1 MFKNREILY
10 AILFIIILSAL
21 SAAACVHVPASG
33 GYVVLADGILYI
45 ACFSV
50 FARYRYGKLRKL
62 SEFLRKAQMHMLPLE
77 VPDQMEG
84 ELSVLKSELYKLL
97 TTCHSQSEL
106 LQQDR
111 QFLADTISDISHQ
124 LKTPM
129 TSMNVMV
136 DLLKDEALP
145 PQKRLE
151 FTRALHTQLSRM
163 EWLLSAMLTM
173 SRIDAGAI
181 KLKKET
187 VKVSDLIRQAS
198 EHLLIP
204 MELRGQH
211 LAVPAET
218 SAVFMG
224 DLHWSSEA
232 VSNIL
237 KNCMEHT
244 PRGGTIT
251 IDAWENPLYTGI
263 TIQDEGGG
271 ISEKDSPHVFERFYR
286 GSNASPDSVGIGLA
300 LAKQLIT
307 AQDGAIEMESVYG
320 SYTVFKIKFY
330 HCNM

>member
-10 AILFIIILSAL
+10 SVLFILILSGL
-21 SAAACVHVPASG
+21 SAAVCMRVPALG
-33 GYVVLADGILYI
+33 VYVVLVDGLLYT
-45 ACFSV
+45 ACFSA
-50 FARYRYGKLRKL
+50 FSRYRYGKLRKL
-62 SEFLRKAQMHMLPLE
+62 SEFLRKAQKHMLPLE
-77 VPDQMEG
+77 VPDQLEG

-97 TTCHSQSEL
+97 TKCHSQAEL
-106 LQQDR
+106 LHQDR

-129 TSMNVMV
+129 TSMNVMI

-151 FTRALHTQLSRM
+151 FTRSLHTQLSRM

-173 SRIDAGAI
+173 SRIDAGSI
-181 KLKKET
+181 TLKKET
-187 VKVSDLIRQAS
+187 VKAADLIRQAS

-204 MELRGQH
+204 MELRGQR
-211 LAVPAET
+211 LAVPDAPA
-218 SAVFMG
+218 AVFQG
-224 DLHWSSEA
+224 DLHWSCEA

-244 PRGGTIT
+244 PCGGTIT
-251 IDAWENPLYTGI
+251 ISVRENPIYTGI
-263 TIQDEGGG
+263 LIRDEGGG
-271 ISEKDSPHVFERFYR
+271 ISEKDKPHVFERFYK
-286 GSNASPDSVGIGLA
+286 GANASPDSVGIGLA

-307 AQDGAIEMESVYG
+307 AQDGTIEIESDYG
-320 SYTVFKIKFY
+320 RGTLFKIKFY

>member
-10 AILFIIILSAL
+10 AIIFILILSTL
-21 SAAACVHVPASG
+21 SAAACIRVPALG

-45 ACFSV
+45 ACFSA
-50 FARYRYGKLRKL
+50 FARYRYRKLRTL

-77 VPDQMEG
+77 VPDQLEG

-97 TTCHSQSEL
+97 ATCHSQSEL
-106 LQQDR
+106 LKQDR

-181 KLKKET
+181 TLKKET
-187 VKVSDLIRQAS
+187 VKVSDLIRLAS
-198 EHLLIP
+198 EHLLVP

-211 LAVPAET
+211 LVVPDEL
-218 SAVFMG
+218 SAAFKG

-251 IDAWENPLYTGI
+251 VSVRENPVYTGI

-271 ISEKDSPHVFERFYR
+271 ISEEDRPHVFERFYK

-300 LAKQLIT
+300 MAKQLIA
-307 AQDGAIEMESVYG
+307 AQDGTIEIESVYG
-320 SYTVFKIKFY
+320 RYTVFIIKFY